1 MNNLSE
7 EELEFI
13 RKTKEKVENMNL
25 FKQSN
30 WTEEEKE
37 YLLNSDKN
45 FTEIAK
51 ELNKSSSSVRSMASH
66 MGIKKP
72 HRQWESEKVA
82 NLIKHYSD
90 PNITISQICQLLGE
104 TKGAVDYQVRKLGLK
119 KATNLGWTAD
129 QEELLRQ
136 LYCEENETIEL
147 IAQKLGKN
155 TPAVN
160 FKIARMKLKRNKR
173 K

>member
-45 FTEIAK
+45 FTEIAFISK
-51 ELNKSSSSVRSMASH
+51 
-66 MGIKKP
+66 
-72 HRQWESEKVA
+72 A
-82 NLIKHYSD
+82 NTLTDLHY
-90 PNITISQICQLLGE
+90 THGGRC
-104 TKGAVDYQVRKLGLK
+104 
-119 KATNLGWTAD
+119 
-129 QEELLRQ
+129 
-136 LYCEENETIEL
+136 
-147 IAQKLGKN
+147 
-155 TPAVN
+155 
-160 FKIARMKLKRNKR
+160 
-173 K
+173 

>member
-51 ELNKSSSSVRSMASH
+51 ELNLS
-66 MGIKKP
+66 
-72 HRQWESEKVA
+72 
-82 NLIKHYSD
+82 LIH
-90 PNITISQICQLLGE
+90 I
-104 TKGAVDYQVRKLGLK
+104 
-119 KATNLGWTAD
+119 
-129 QEELLRQ
+129 
-136 LYCEENETIEL
+136 
-147 IAQKLGKN
+147 
-155 TPAVN
+155 
-160 FKIARMKLKRNKR
+160 
-173 K
+173 

>member
-45 FTEIAK
+45 FTEIAFISK
-51 ELNKSSSSVRSMASH
+51 ANTLTDLH
-66 MGIKKP
+66 YP
-72 HRQWESEKVA
+72 H
-82 NLIKHYSD
+82 
-90 PNITISQICQLLGE
+90 
-104 TKGAVDYQVRKLGLK
+104 
-119 KATNLGWTAD
+119 
-129 QEELLRQ
+129 
-136 LYCEENETIEL
+136 
-147 IAQKLGKN
+147 
-155 TPAVN
+155 
-160 FKIARMKLKRNKR
+160 
-173 K
+173 